1 MEINFQWHGV
11 FVKTQ
16 QKGSRR
22 GVGGDI
28 SNFRLSESAVFILL
42 MQRKGV
48 RGAENGLKNDV
59 RSKKEAGIVCHI
71 GRKTYF
77 CTINQNK

>member
-1 MEINFQWHGV
+1 MP
-11 FVKTQ
+11 KC
-16 QKGSRR
+16 
-22 GVGGDI
+22 
-28 SNFRLSESAVFILL
+28 AVFILL